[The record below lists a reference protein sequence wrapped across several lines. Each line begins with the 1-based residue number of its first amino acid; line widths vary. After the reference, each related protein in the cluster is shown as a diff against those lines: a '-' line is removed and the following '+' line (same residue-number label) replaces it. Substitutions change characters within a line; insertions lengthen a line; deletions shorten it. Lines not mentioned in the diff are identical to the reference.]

1 MKVRD
6 QWEVFILQLKIRTRR
21 PCKPATIAAYESFW
35 RVWIEP
41 HLGNMDLSKLENGAM
56 RQFVSVLTQA
66 KLSPASIVNI
76 IQVVKGIVASA
87 VDSNGNEKYARTWN
101 NDFMDLPI
109 IVKEDQETPILDAG
123 AVQGAI
129 LEASGQYA
137 PLFALLAATGLRI
150 NEALALK
157 MGSHPESSYWSP
169 RQSKLVIRKGLYRG
183 QEQSPKTVSGVREVD
198 LAPRIN
204 DYLISCL
211 KDRAPGDFLFTN
223 HNGGPLCL
231 QSVYDAKKELGL
243 PGLHSFRRFRITHLE
258 KMDVPR
264 GLAMFWTGHAA
275 GDVHEIYIKM
285 GKDIKARKDWAEK
298 AGIGFEL
305 PTGENYVEEEKQ
317 EERQEEMA
325 DV

>member
-66 KLSPASIVNI
+66 KLSPASIINI
-76 IQVVKGIVASA
+76 TQVVKGVVASA
-87 VDSNGNEKYARTWN
+87 VDANGNQRHPRKWN

-123 AVQGAI
+123 AVQDAI
-129 LEASGQYA
+129 SEASGQYA
-137 PLFALLAATGLRI
+137 PLFALLAASGLRI

-198 LAPRIN
+198 FGAPHQR
-204 DYLISCL
+204 LSHFVL
-211 KDRAPGDFLFTN
+211 KRSRPGRF
-223 HNGGPLCL
+223 
-231 QSVYDAKKELGL
+231 S
-243 PGLHSFRRFRITHLE
+243 LHE
-258 KMDVPR
+258 P
-264 GLAMFWTGHAA
+264 
-275 GDVHEIYIKM
+275 
-285 GKDIKARKDWAEK
+285 
-298 AGIGFEL
+298 
-305 PTGENYVEEEKQ
+305 
-317 EERQEEMA
+317 
-325 DV
+325 

>member
-1 MKVRD
+1 MTLGRS
-6 QWEVFILQLKIRTRR
+6 RTQYPRHR
-21 PCKPATIAAYESFW
+21 AST
-35 RVWIEP
+35 P
-41 HLGNMDLSKLENGAM
+41 HSSPFLPLS
-56 RQFVSVLTQA
+56 
-66 KLSPASIVNI
+66 
-76 IQVVKGIVASA
+76 
-87 VDSNGNEKYARTWN
+87 
-101 NDFMDLPI
+101 
-109 IVKEDQETPILDAG
+109 
-123 AVQGAI
+123 
-129 LEASGQYA
+129 
-137 PLFALLAATGLRI
+137 GLRI

-157 MGSHPESSYWSP
+157 MGSDAESSYWSP

-183 QEQSPKTVSGVREVD
+183 QEQSPKTVAGVREVD

-211 KDRAPGDFLFTN
+211 KDRPPGDFLFTN

-275 GDVHEIYIKM
+275 GDVHANYIKL

-305 PTGENYVEEEKQ
+305 PKEGEYMKKIKKDDKKKWLKCEGCGKSTEDVMLVEDPYD
-317 EERQEEMA
+317 A
-325 DV
+325 DVNDTSVLRNLCNDCYTERVDDI